1 MIGLFILA
9 GVLLAAL
16 IEAEREYERAARG
29 AIAHLE
35 RCLCEPEPGAER
47 NAGLF
52 VEKGTPEVEVAKTCA
67 SAPIAADHSSSRVL
81 STIPQEVKPCSVK

>member
-47 NAGLF
+47 NAGLI
-52 VEKGTPEVEVAKTCA
+52 EKGTPEVEVAKTCA
-67 SAPIAADHSSSRVL
+67 SAPIAADLSSSRAL
-81 STIPQEVKPCSVK
+81 SAPQEVPCNAK